1 VREARSTLGM
11 AVGLAL
17 LISIMLSLFMART
30 IVTPL
35 RTLARA
41 AIRVRLGRGREVE
54 VPRLPERH
62 DEIGLL
68 ARAVADMTGAL
79 RHRIDAVESF
89 AADVAHEIKNPLAS
103 LRSAIDSLARVEDP
117 ELRRRLTQ
125 VAAHDVR
132 RIDRLVSE
140 ISEASRID
148 AELSRATFEPVD
160 LARLL
165 ANVID
170 RREARGENGTCRIEL
185 AHTPGSTMVMGVP
198 LRLERVIENLLDNAV
213 SFSPENG
220 TIAVRLAREDDSV
233 AISVC
238 DQGPGIPEE
247 AREKVFTRFHS
258 LRPEAE
264 DFGTHSG
271 LGLAIGR
278 TIAEAHDGTL
288 VVRDPEHG
296 PGACLVLTLPAA

>member
-1 VREARSTLGM
+1 
-11 AVGLAL
+11 
-17 LISIMLSLFMART
+17 MART
-30 IVTPL
+30 IVIPL

-68 ARAVADMTGAL
+68 ARAIADMTGAL
-79 RHRIDAVESF
+79 RQRIDAVESF

-103 LRSAIDSLARVEDP
+103 LRSAIDSLGKVEDP
-117 ELRRRLTQ
+117 DLRRQLTQ

-148 AELSRATFEPVD
+148 AELSRATFEPID
-160 LARLL
+160 IARLVENL
-165 ANVID
+165 IGQ
-170 RREARGENGTCRIEL
+170 RESRGENGTCRVEL
-185 AHTPGSTMVMGVP
+185 AREGGSTLVMGVP
-198 LRLERVIENLLDNAV
+198 LRLERAIDNLINNAV

-220 TIAVRLAREDDSV
+220 TVRVRVARRGDRVET
-233 AISVC
+233 SVC
-238 DQGPGIPEE
+238 DEGPGIPAE
-247 AREKVFTRFHS
+247 AREKVFARFHS

-264 DFGTHSG
+264 DFGQHSG

-288 VVRDPEHG
+288 VVRDPEQG
-296 PGACLVLTLPAA
+296 SGACLVLTLPAA